1 MTAWPEEDLQRIAG
15 AEEVGIN
22 DAEHR
27 ATTLRL
33 TPR

>member
-1 MTAWPEEDLQRIAG
+1 MSRWTEEALRSVDSIT
-15 AEEVGIN
+15 

-33 TPR
+33 TPREAG